1 MPGVAHQVFNRM
13 FVPVVIAGIWGYA
26 HFESIRPQKLTSF
39 WHEGN
44 VVRIG
49 NPYTAPVPPRPTG
62 AIDAAADDVEDVDA
76 SEAWTA
82 SAGG

>member
-1 MPGVAHQVFNRM
+1 M
-13 FVPVVIAGIWGYA
+13 FVPAVIAGIWGYA

-39 WHEGN
+39 WREGN

-49 NPYTAPVPPRPTG
+49 NPYTAPVPPRPRG
-62 AIDAAADDVEDVDA
+62 AIGSAVDDVEDVDVDDVNA